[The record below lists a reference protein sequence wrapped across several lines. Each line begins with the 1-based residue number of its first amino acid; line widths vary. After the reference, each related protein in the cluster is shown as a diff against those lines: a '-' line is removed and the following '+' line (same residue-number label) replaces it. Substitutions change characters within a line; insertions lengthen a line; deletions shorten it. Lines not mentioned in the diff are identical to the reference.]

1 MKVPKIMSLEELK
14 ILRDQVKN
22 KVDLREKGENVDE
35 MIVIRVA
42 MATCGIAAGA
52 REIMTYLAKV
62 VGEMGL
68 QNVVITQGGCMGYCY
83 AEPTVEVTLP
93 GEEPVVYGHVTHLRA
108 QEILEQH
115 VQGGKMIEGIIPITH
130 KSLDE

>member
-1 MKVPKIMSLEELK
+1 MPKIMSLDELK
-14 ILRDQVKN
+14 SLRDNVKN

-42 MATCGIAAGA
+42 MATCGIASGA
-52 REIMTYLAKV
+52 RETMNYLADLV
-62 VGEMGL
+62 RENEL
-68 QNVVITQGGCMGYCY
+68 NNIVITQSGCMGYCY

-93 GEEPVVYGHVTHLRA
+93 GKEPVVYGNVTKEKA
-108 QEILEQH
+108 KEILEKH
-115 VQGGKMIEGIIPITH
+115 IKSGEMVDGIIPVAH